1 MLSFNLTSIVN
12 LLGFLAFMLLM
23 YRLLYKPY
31 FDMTDKRKQEV
42 EKNLNEA
49 EKLRLETQKGKEDL
63 DRRLSEI
70 DDERRKIIEKANEQ
84 AQNIVKAAQEEANE
98 QRKNILDK
106 AEKEAEEIKERA
118 SRELQTKIVSLAVA
132 ISSMILK
139 EQIDKR
145 KNEEIIRRAIDS
157 LKDKGEL

>member
-1 MLSFNLTSIVN
+1 
-12 LLGFLAFMLLM
+12 
-23 YRLLYKPY
+23 
-31 FDMTDKRKQEV
+31 MTDKRKQEV

-84 AQNIVKAAQEEANE
+84 AQNIVKAAQQEANE

>member
-1 MLSFNLTSIVN
+1 
-12 LLGFLAFMLLM
+12 
-23 YRLLYKPY
+23 
-31 FDMTDKRKQEV
+31 
-42 EKNLNEA
+42 LNEA
-49 EKLRLETQKGKEDL
+49 EKLRLEAQKGKEDL

-70 DDERRKIIEKANEQ
+70 DDERREIIVKANEQ
-84 AQNIVKAAQEEANE
+84 AQSIVKNAQQEANE
-98 QRKNILDK
+98 QRKNIIDK

-118 SRELQTKIVSLAVA
+118 FRELQTKIVSLAVA

-157 LKDKGEL
+157 LKEKGEL